1 MQYGT
6 FRRPRQP
13 EAPVGRAQAGRSLA
27 EKALADK
34 AMASKKQV
42 AKGQARL
49 RAKPMDEGKGRTA
62 TIGPVAVAAEDKGEA
77 AGEAKTKLPVES
89 KPKSTE
95 RIH

>member
-1 MQYGT
+1 
-6 FRRPRQP
+6 
-13 EAPVGRAQAGRSLA
+13 
-27 EKALADK
+27 
-34 AMASKKQV
+34 
-42 AKGQARL
+42 
-49 RAKPMDEGKGRTA
+49 MDEGKGRTA